1 MIRLTP
7 RSTRT
12 DTLFPYTTLFRSV
25 MLSRSQLGSSFRAV
39 RESDMAAQAVGVN
52 VNIIKRVAF
61 MFSAAYAGLAGGLY
75 TAFSSFVHPD
85 SLGFHT
91 TILILIMIVVGGL
104 GSIRGAVAGAVIFG
118 LMSELLRQVLS
129 FQEIIYGAVLICF
142 MRFAPRGLFRAVQ
155 FRAPGS
161 DRRASSAAAAP
172 VSTKEIGRAHV

>member
-104 GSIRGAVAGAVIFG
+104 GSIRGPVGGAVLFG
-118 LMSELLRQVLS
+118 LMSALLRRVLS
-129 FQEIIYGAVLICF
+129 F
-142 MRFAPRGLFRAVQ
+142 
-155 FRAPGS
+155 
-161 DRRASSAAAAP
+161 
-172 VSTKEIGRAHV
+172 